1 MASEQNPQS
10 APSFIEPA
18 IADAFATAKASIP
31 STHRLAPLQDEVVES
46 REAGYA
52 RLQEWAFCNGYALAI
67 ESSKPSVKGGPIT
80 RIVVHCVH
88 HKETTRNSRNIK
100 DEERR
105 RVSRKTQANGCKFAM
120 YISRR
125 KRLDGLWAI
134 GYTHPEHNHDP
145 LADPFQYD
153 VHRTRKPGYTTA
165 LKIAASHL
173 GTISYGK
180 SKEILQKDGLHIDRK
195 TFYNLKRR
203 EGEGG
208 RGISARISTPLHAT
222 TTIKQLEEGDTSSQ
236 IREWDAVEAIKR
248 RLIAS
253 GSYSK
258 ERRIELIGHVW
269 AWVKAD
275 SIPKMVECREKLLSE
290 LQDEDRAFLVKEYQP
305 KEQQLIRAYTKTPA
319 DRASN
324 SAQQGNSSR
333 IASKEKKPRGER
345 YVKRG
350 VAIEAKPE
358 EIDSPVEPIL
368 SAHDYVFGSR
378 KPAEPAYSHNETA
391 PSNESRRKRLCTGL
405 AGSAESSLDTRPAV
419 AAGLADSTG
428 LTENTS
434 SLVRAGISE
443 STELTVNTGPAARTG
458 LSKSTR
464 LTKNTRPAARTGL
477 SESTKL
483 TKNTRPTARAGL
495 SESTGPTEKRR
506 SAAKAGVT
514 ESMELAENIEPIA
527 RAELADSTGLTEHT
541 KPTVRAELADSTA
554 LTENTGSA
562 GKVAY
567 PITDGFSADPR
578 LMSSDHTMALGIYA
592 QVAPLP
598 EKARIVDGK
607 HPTQKKT
614 QSADLTGSA
623 RSAGLIESPSY
634 TIKIEF
640 ALRASDIPEESLV
653 RPLAN
658 ATDDADELRTTIDS
672 PPLHNSAI
680 LSEEMV
686 IERESAEPPCLF
698 RAVNSV
704 GSGSNA
710 GAEGIT
716 STADVTCLTGDTG
729 NAAAISHSQPL
740 PIFEDQ
746 NLDEPTHDGAAA
758 SAGNSRKRKRTESVD
773 SKPLYSLEPAED
785 EPLYSCAAAEDEP
798 IDCAGLAESAESAE
812 IVGYLASIGS
822 AVSAGPAVP
831 FEAITP
837 ARIILTP
844 RSVSTTVRNALVA
857 GFTALTSP
865 FTKRRRPW
873 EV

>member
-1 MASEQNPQS
+1 MASDQNPQS
-10 APSFIEPA
+10 DPSFVEPA

-31 STHRLAPLQDEVVES
+31 PTHRLAPLQDEVVES

-145 LADPFQYD
+145 LPDPFQYD

-165 LKIAASHL
+165 LTLAASHL

-258 ERRIELIGHVW
+258 ERRIELIGLVW

-275 SIPKMVECREKLLSE
+275 SIQKMVECREKLFSE

-305 KEQQLIRAYTKTPA
+305 KEHQLIRAYTKKPA

-324 SAQQGNSSR
+324 SANSSR

-345 YVKRG
+345 CIKRG

-391 PSNESRRKRLCTGL
+391 PSNESRRKRLCTGI
-405 AGSAESSLDTRPAV
+405 AGSAESPPDTMPAV
-419 AAGLADSTG
+419 GSGLADSAGPTK
-428 LTENTS
+428 NTS
-434 SLVRAGISE
+434 PLVRAGLSE
-443 STELTVNTGPAARTG
+443 STELTANTGPAARTG
-458 LSKSTR
+458 LSESTG
-464 LTKNTRPAARTGL
+464 LTENTRPAAR
-477 SESTKL
+477 
-483 TKNTRPTARAGL
+483 AGL
-495 SESTGPTEKRR
+495 SGSTGPTEKPRP
-506 SAAKAGVT
+506 AAKAGLA
-514 ESMELAENIEPIA
+514 ESMGLTENIGPIA
-527 RAELADSTGLTEHT
+527 RAELADSTGLTELT
-541 KPTVRAELADSTA
+541 KPTVRAELADSTT
-554 LTENTGSA
+554 LTENTGPA

-567 PITDGFSADPR
+567 PITDGCSADPR
-578 LMSSDHTMALGIYA
+578 LRGSDHTMALGKSA
-592 QVAPLP
+592 QVAPVP
-598 EKARIVDGK
+598 EEARIVDGK
-607 HPTQKKT
+607 HPTQKRT
-614 QSADLTGSA
+614 EPADLTGFA

-634 TIKIEF
+634 TLKIEF
-640 ALRASDIPEESLV
+640 ALIASDIPEDSLV

-672 PPLHNSAI
+672 PPLHKSAI

-686 IERESAEPPCLF
+686 IERESAESPCLF
-698 RAVNSV
+698 RAVHSV

-710 GAEGIT
+710 GPEEIT
-716 STADVTCLTGDTG
+716 STADVTCLTGDTD
-729 NAAAISHSQPL
+729 NAAAISHSQP
-740 PIFEDQ
+740 PTMVEDQ
-746 NLDEPTHDGAAA
+746 NLEEPTHDGAATPA
-758 SAGNSRKRKRTESVD
+758 ENSRKRKRSESVD
-773 SKPLYSLEPAED
+773 SKPLDSLEPAED
-785 EPLYSCAAAEDEP
+785 EPLYSGAAAGDEP
-798 IDCAGLAESAESAE
+798 IDCAGPAESAESVE
-812 IVGYLASIGS
+812 IAGYLASIGS
-822 AVSAGPAVP
+822 AGSAGPAVP
-831 FEAITP
+831 IEAITP

>member
-1 MASEQNPQS
+1 MASDQNPQS

-31 STHRLAPLQDEVVES
+31 PTHRLALLQDEVVES

-52 RLQEWAFCNGYALAI
+52 RLQQWAFCNGYALAI

-125 KRLDGLWAI
+125 KRLDGFWAI

-145 LADPFQYD
+145 LPDPFQYD

-165 LKIAASHL
+165 LTLAASHL

-222 TTIKQLEEGDTSSQ
+222 TTIKQLEEGDTSCQ
-236 IREWDAVEAIKR
+236 IREWDVVEAIKR

-275 SIPKMVECREKLLSE
+275 SIQKMVECREKLLSE
-290 LQDEDRAFLVKEYQP
+290 LQDEDRAFLLKEYQP
-305 KEQQLIRAYTKTPA
+305 KEQQLTRAYTKNPA

-333 IASKEKKPRGER
+333 IASKEKKRRRER
-345 YVKRG
+345 CVKRG

-358 EIDSPVEPIL
+358 EIDSLVEPIL

-405 AGSAESSLDTRPAV
+405 TGSAESSVDTRPA
-419 AAGLADSTG
+419 AEAGLADSTG

-434 SLVRAGISE
+434 PLVRAGLSE

-458 LSKSTR
+458 LSESTR
-464 LTKNTRPAARTGL
+464 LT
-477 SESTKL
+477 E
-483 TKNTRPTARAGL
+483 NTRPTARAGL
-495 SESTGPTEKRR
+495 SESMGLT
-506 SAAKAGVT
+506 
-514 ESMELAENIEPIA
+514 ENIEPIA
-527 RAELADSTGLTEHT
+527 RAELADSTGITEHT
-541 KPTVRAELADSTA
+541 KPTARAELADSTA

-567 PITDGFSADPR
+567 PITDGCSADPR
-578 LMSSDHTMALGIYA
+578 LMSSHHTMALGKYA
-592 QVAPLP
+592 QLAPLP

-607 HPTQKKT
+607 HPTQKRT
-614 QSADLTGSA
+614 QPADLTGSA

-634 TIKIEF
+634 TIKIEI
-640 ALRASDIPEESLV
+640 ALRTSDIPEDSLV

-672 PPLHNSAI
+672 PPLHNTAI
-680 LSEEMV
+680 PSEEMV
-686 IERESAEPPCLF
+686 IDRESAEPPCLF
-698 RAVNSV
+698 RAVHSV
-704 GSGSNA
+704 GSGVNA
-710 GAEGIT
+710 GAEEIT
-716 STADVTCLTGDTG
+716 STADVTFLTGDTG

-740 PIFEDQ
+740 PIVEDQ
-746 NLDEPTHDGAAA
+746 NLEEPTHDGAAA
-758 SAGNSRKRKRTESVD
+758 SAESFRKRKRSESVD
-773 SKPLYSLEPAED
+773 SKPLYLLEPAED

-798 IDCAGLAESAESAE
+798 IDCAGPAESAESAE

-822 AVSAGPAVP
+822 AVSAGPVVP
-831 FEAITP
+831 IEAITP

>member
-1 MASEQNPQS
+1 MASDQNPQS
-10 APSFIEPA
+10 DPSFVEPA

-31 STHRLAPLQDEVVES
+31 PAHRLAPLQDEVVES
-46 REAGYA
+46 REAGYG

-145 LADPFQYD
+145 LPDPFQYD

-165 LKIAASHL
+165 LTLAASHL

-222 TTIKQLEEGDTSSQ
+222 TTIKKLEEGDTSPQ

-258 ERRIELIGHVW
+258 ERRIELIGLVW
-269 AWVKAD
+269 EWVKAD
-275 SIPKMVECREKLLSE
+275 SIQKMVECREKILSE
-290 LQDEDRAFLVKEYQP
+290 LQDEERAYLVKEYQP
-305 KEQQLIRAYTKTPA
+305 KEHQLIRAYTKKPA

-324 SAQQGNSSR
+324 SAQQGDSSR
-333 IASKEKKPRGER
+333 IASKDKKPRGAR
-345 YVKRG
+345 CIKRG
-350 VAIEAKPE
+350 VAIEAKSE
-358 EIDSPVEPIL
+358 EIGSPVEPIL

-378 KPAEPAYSHNETA
+378 KPAEPAHSHNETA
-391 PSNESRRKRLCTGL
+391 PSNEPRRKRLCTGIV
-405 AGSAESSLDTRPAV
+405 GSAESPVDTRLAV
-419 AAGLADSTG
+419 KAGLAYSIG
-428 LTENTS
+428 PTENTMPV
-434 SLVRAGISE
+434 LRAGLSE
-443 STELTVNTGPAARTG
+443 STELTENTGPAARTG
-458 LSKSTR
+458 LSES
-464 LTKNTRPAARTGL
+464 TGL
-477 SESTKL
+477 TE
-483 TKNTRPTARAGL
+483 NTGPAPRAGP
-495 SESTGPTEKRR
+495 SESTGPTEKPRP
-506 SAAKAGVT
+506 SARAGLAEST
-514 ESMELAENIEPIA
+514 ELNENIEPIA

-541 KPTVRAELADSTA
+541 KPVAKAKIAA
-554 LTENTGSA
+554 LIENIGPT
-562 GKVAY
+562 GKVVDSIA
-567 PITDGFSADPR
+567 GGCSADLR
-578 LMSSDHTMALGIYA
+578 LMSSDHTMAFVKSA

-598 EKARIVDGK
+598 EEATIVDGK
-607 HPTQKKT
+607 HPTQKRT
-614 QSADLTGSA
+614 APADLTGSA
-623 RSAGLIESPSY
+623 RSARFIERPGSAV
-634 TIKIEF
+634 KIEF
-640 ALRASDIPEESLV
+640 VVSASDILEYSRV
-653 RPLAN
+653 KPLAN
-658 ATDDADELRTTIDS
+658 ATDDADELRTALGS
-672 PPLHNSAI
+672 SPLHNSTYF
-680 LSEEMV
+680 SEEMT
-686 IERESAEPPCLF
+686 IERERTGPVS
-698 RAVNSV
+698 SI
-704 GSGSNA
+704 GSGSS
-710 GAEGIT
+710 GGPEEIK
-716 STADVTCLTGDTG
+716 STAESTCLTEDTG
-729 NAAAISHSQPL
+729 DAAAISHSQPPL
-740 PIFEDQ
+740 DVKDK
-746 NLDEPTHDGAAA
+746 NLENSTLSHDGPAT
-758 SAGNSRKRKRTESVD
+758 SAEHSRKRKRSESVD
-773 SKPLYSLEPAED
+773 SKYSLEPAED
-785 EPLYSCAAAEDEP
+785 EPVYSCAAAEDEP
-798 IDCAGLAESAESAE
+798 MDFSGPAESAESAE
-812 IVGYLASIGS
+812 IAGSLASARSVG
-822 AVSAGPAVP
+822 SAGPAVP
-831 FEAITP
+831 IETITP
-837 ARIILTP
+837 ARVILTP

>member
-1 MASEQNPQS
+1 MTSDQNPQS
-10 APSFIEPA
+10 APSFIEPT

-31 STHRLAPLQDEVVES
+31 PTHRLAPLQDEVVES

-120 YISRR
+120 YVSRR

-145 LADPFQYD
+145 LPDPFQYD

-165 LKIAASHL
+165 LTLAASHL

-222 TTIKQLEEGDTSSQ
+222 STTKQLEEGDTSSQ

-258 ERRIELIGHVW
+258 ERRIELIGLVW

-275 SIPKMVECREKLLSE
+275 SIQNMVECREKVLSE

-305 KEQQLIRAYTKTPA
+305 KENQLIRAYTKTSA

-324 SAQQGNSSR
+324 SVQQGNSSR
-333 IASKEKKPRGER
+333 IAIKEKKSRSGR
-345 YVKRG
+345 CVKRR
-350 VAIEAKPE
+350 VAVEAKPE
-358 EIDSPVEPIL
+358 EIDRPVEPIL

-378 KPAEPAYSHNETA
+378 KPAESAYFHNETA
-391 PSNESRRKRLCTGL
+391 PSNGSRRKRLCTGL
-405 AGSAESSLDTRPAV
+405 AGRAESPVNTRPAV
-419 AAGLADSTG
+419 GAELADSTG
-428 LTENTS
+428 STENTS
-434 SLVRAGISE
+434 PPVRAGLSE
-443 STELTVNTGPAARTG
+443 SKELTVNTGPAAKTRFSESTG
-458 LSKSTR
+458 LNE
-464 LTKNTRPAARTGL
+464 NTRPAARAGISENTGHT
-477 SESTKL
+477 EKP
-483 TKNTRPTARAGL
+483 RPAGKAGL
-495 SESTGPTEKRR
+495 SGCMRLT
-506 SAAKAGVT
+506 
-514 ESMELAENIEPIA
+514 ENIEAIA
-527 RAELADSTGLTEHT
+527 SAELTDSTGLTEHT
-541 KPTVRAELADSTA
+541 KPTARAELADSTG
-554 LTENTGSA
+554 LNENTGPA
-562 GKVAY
+562 GKLAY
-567 PITDGFSADPR
+567 PITDGCSSDPR
-578 LMSSDHTMALGIYA
+578 LMSSDNTMTLGKSA
-592 QVAPLP
+592 QAAPLP
-598 EKARIVDGK
+598 EKASIVEGK
-607 HPTQKKT
+607 QPTQKST
-614 QSADLTGSA
+614 EPADLTGSA

-640 ALRASDIPEESLV
+640 ALRASDIPEDSLV
-653 RPLAN
+653 RPLAY
-658 ATDDADELRTTIDS
+658 ATDDADELRTIIDS
-672 PPLHNSAI
+672 PSLYNSAI
-680 LSEEMV
+680 LTENMV
-686 IERESAEPPCLF
+686 IEGENAELPSLL
-698 RAVNSV
+698 RAVHSV

-710 GAEGIT
+710 GPEEIT
-716 STADVTCLTGDTG
+716 STADVTCLTGDNG
-729 NAAAISHSQPL
+729 NAAEISHSQPL
-740 PIFEDQ
+740 PIVEDQ
-746 NLDEPTHDGAAA
+746 NLEEPIHNGAAA
-758 SAGNSRKRKRTESVD
+758 SAENYRKRKRSESVD

-785 EPLYSCAAAEDEP
+785 EPLYSGAAAGDEP
-798 IDCAGLAESAESAE
+798 IDYAEPAESYESEE
-812 IVGYLASIGS
+812 IAGYLSNIGS
-822 AVSAGPAVP
+822 AGGAGPAVP
-831 FEAITP
+831 IEAITP
-837 ARIILTP
+837 ARIILSP

>member
-1 MASEQNPQS
+1 MASDQNSQS
-10 APSFIEPA
+10 DPSFVEPA

-31 STHRLAPLQDEVVES
+31 PTHRLAPLQDEVVES

-145 LADPFQYD
+145 LPDPFQYD

-165 LKIAASHL
+165 LTLAASHL

-208 RGISARISTPLHAT
+208 KGISARISTPLHAT

-258 ERRIELIGHVW
+258 ERRIELIGLVW

-275 SIPKMVECREKLLSE
+275 SIQKMVECREKLLSD

-305 KEQQLIRAYTKTPA
+305 KELQLIRAYTKKPA
-319 DRASN
+319 DRASD
-324 SAQQGNSSR
+324 SAQQGISSR

-345 YVKRG
+345 CVKRG
-350 VAIEAKPE
+350 VAIESKPE

-391 PSNESRRKRLCTGL
+391 PSNESRRKRLCTGI
-405 AGSAESSLDTRPAV
+405 AGSAESPVDTGPA
-419 AAGLADSTG
+419 AGAGLADSIG
-428 LTENTS
+428 PTENTRPV
-434 SLVRAGISE
+434 VRAGLSE
-443 STELTVNTGPAARTG
+443 STELTVNTA
-458 LSKSTR
+458 
-464 LTKNTRPAARTGL
+464 PAARTGL
-477 SESTKL
+477 SESTGF
-483 TKNTRPTARAGL
+483 TENTRPAAKAGL
-495 SESTGPTEKRR
+495 SESTGPTEKPRP
-506 SAAKAGVT
+506 AAKAGLS
-514 ESMELAENIEPIA
+514 ESMELTENIEPIA
-527 RAELADSTGLTEHT
+527 RAELADST
-541 KPTVRAELADSTA
+541 A
-554 LTENTGSA
+554 LTENTGPA
-562 GKVAY
+562 GKIVY
-567 PITDGFSADPR
+567 PITGGCSADPR
-578 LMSSDHTMALGIYA
+578 LMSSDHTMALGKSA

-598 EKARIVDGK
+598 EEARIVDGK
-607 HPTQKKT
+607 QPTQKRTKPT
-614 QSADLTGSA
+614 DLTGSA

-634 TIKIEF
+634 TVKIEF
-640 ALRASDIPEESLV
+640 ALRASDIPEDSLV

-658 ATDDADELRTTIDS
+658 ATDDADELRNTIDS

-698 RAVNSV
+698 RAVYSV

-710 GAEGIT
+710 GPEEIT
-716 STADVTCLTGDTG
+716 SIAEVTCLTGGTG
-729 NAAAISHSQPL
+729 NAAAISHSQPP
-740 PIFEDQ
+740 PIVDDQ
-746 NLDEPTHDGAAA
+746 NMEEPTHDGAAT
-758 SAGNSRKRKRTESVD
+758 SAENSRKRKRSESVD
-773 SKPLYSLEPAED
+773 SKPLYSLEPAV
-785 EPLYSCAAAEDEP
+785 DEP
-798 IDCAGLAESAESAE
+798 IDCAGPAESAKSAE
-812 IVGYLASIGS
+812 IAGYLASIGS
-822 AVSAGPAVP
+822 AGSAGPAVP
-831 FEAITP
+831 IEAITP

>member
-1 MASEQNPQS
+1 MASDQNPQS
-10 APSFIEPA
+10 DPSFVEPA
-18 IADAFATAKASIP
+18 IAGAFATAKASIP
-31 STHRLAPLQDEVVES
+31 PTHRLAPLQDEVVES

-145 LADPFQYD
+145 LPDPFQYD

-165 LKIAASHL
+165 LTLAASHL

-208 RGISARISTPLHAT
+208 KGISARISTPLHAT

-258 ERRIELIGHVW
+258 ERRIELIGLVW
-269 AWVKAD
+269 AWVRAD
-275 SIPKMVECREKLLSE
+275 STQKMVECREKLLSD

-305 KEQQLIRAYTKTPA
+305 KEHQLIRAYTQKPA
-319 DRASN
+319 YRASN
-324 SAQQGNSSR
+324 SAQQGNSSK
-333 IASKEKKPRGER
+333 IASKEKNPRRER
-345 YVKRG
+345 CVKRG
-350 VAIEAKPE
+350 VIEAKPE

-391 PSNESRRKRLCTGL
+391 SSNESRRKSLCTGI
-405 AGSAESSLDTRPAV
+405 AGNAESPVDTRPAV
-419 AAGLADSTG
+419 GVGLADIIG
-428 LTENTS
+428 PTENTRP
-434 SLVRAGISE
+434 VIRAGLSE
-443 STELTVNTGPAARTG
+443 STELTVNTGPAT
-458 LSKSTR
+458 
-464 LTKNTRPAARTGL
+464 RTGL
-477 SESTKL
+477 SESTGL
-483 TKNTRPTARAGL
+483 TENIRPAARAGL
-495 SESTGPTEKRR
+495 SESTGPTEKPRP
-506 SAAKAGVT
+506 AAKAGLS
-514 ESMELAENIEPIA
+514 ESMGLNGNIEPIG
-527 RAELADSTGLTEHT
+527 RAGLANSTGLTEHT
-541 KPTVRAELADSTA
+541 KPTARAELADSTA
-554 LTENTGSA
+554 LTENTGPA
-562 GKVAY
+562 GKVVY
-567 PITDGFSADPR
+567 PITGGCSADPR
-578 LMSSDHTMALGIYA
+578 RMSSDHTVALGKSA

-598 EKARIVDGK
+598 EEARIVDGK
-607 HPTQKKT
+607 HPIRKRIEP
-614 QSADLTGSA
+614 ADLTGAA

-634 TIKIEF
+634 TVKIEF
-640 ALRASDIPEESLV
+640 ALRASDIPEDSLV

-672 PPLHNSAI
+672 PPLHNIAI
-680 LSEEMV
+680 LSDELV

-698 RAVNSV
+698 RAVYSV

-710 GAEGIT
+710 GPEEIS
-716 STADVTCLTGDTG
+716 STAEVTCLTGDTG
-729 NAAAISHSQPL
+729 NATAISHSQPS
-740 PIFEDQ
+740 PIVEDQ
-746 NLDEPTHDGAAA
+746 NTEEPTHNNAAT
-758 SAGNSRKRKRTESVD
+758 STENSRKRKRSESVD
-773 SKPLYSLEPAED
+773 SKPLYSLELAED
-785 EPLYSCAAAEDEP
+785 EPLYSGAAAEDEV
-798 IDCAGLAESAESAE
+798 IDCAGPAESAESAE
-812 IVGYLASIGS
+812 IAGYLASVGS
-822 AVSAGPAVP
+822 AGSAGPAVP
-831 FEAITP
+831 IEAITP

>member
-1 MASEQNPQS
+1 MASDQNPQS

-18 IADAFATAKASIP
+18 IADAFTTAKASIP
-31 STHRLAPLQDEVVES
+31 PTHRLAPLQDEVVES

-145 LADPFQYD
+145 LPDPFQYD

-165 LKIAASHL
+165 LTLAASHL
-173 GTISYGK
+173 GIISYGK
-180 SKEILQKDGLHIDRK
+180 SKEILQKEGLHIDRK

-208 RGISARISTPLHAT
+208 REISARISTPLYAT
-222 TTIKQLEEGDTSSQ
+222 TTIKQLEEGDNSSQ

-258 ERRIELIGHVW
+258 ERRVELIGHVW
-269 AWVKAD
+269 AWIKAD
-275 SIPKMVECREKLLSE
+275 SIQRMVECREKLLSE

-305 KEQQLIRAYTKTPA
+305 KEHQLMRAYTKTSA
-319 DRASN
+319 HRASN

-333 IASKEKKPRGER
+333 IASKEKKPRVVR
-345 YVKRG
+345 RVKRG

-378 KPAEPAYSHNETA
+378 KPAESTYSHNETA
-391 PSNESRRKRLCTGL
+391 PSNGSRRKRSCTGL
-405 AGSAESSLDTRPAV
+405 TGSAESPVDTRPV
-419 AAGLADSTG
+419 VGAGLADSTG
-428 LTENTS
+428 PTENTS
-434 SLVRAGISE
+434 FLVRAGLSE
-443 STELTVNTGPAARTG
+443 SKELTVITG
-458 LSKSTR
+458 
-464 LTKNTRPAARTGL
+464 PAARTGL
-477 SESTKL
+477 SESTGL
-483 TKNTRPTARAGL
+483 NDNTRPAANAGL
-495 SESTGPTEKRR
+495 SESTGPNDKPRP
-506 SAAKAGVT
+506 AAKAGLSG
-514 ESMELAENIEPIA
+514 SMGLNEDIELKS

-541 KPTVRAELADSTA
+541 KPTARAEIADSTA
-554 LTENTGSA
+554 FTENTGPA
-562 GKVAY
+562 CKVAY
-567 PITDGFSADPR
+567 PITGGCASDPR
-578 LMSSDHTMALGIYA
+578 LMSSDHTMTLGMSA
-592 QVAPLP
+592 QAAPLP
-598 EKARIVDGK
+598 EKGRIVDGK
-607 HPTQKKT
+607 YPIQKST
-614 QSADLTGSA
+614 EVADLIGSA
-623 RSAGLIESPSY
+623 RSAGLIESPSS

-640 ALRASDIPEESLV
+640 ALRSSDIPEDSLV
-653 RPLAN
+653 RPLAYG
-658 ATDDADELRTTIDS
+658 TDDADELRTTIDS
-672 PPLHNSAI
+672 PSLYNKAI
-680 LSEEMV
+680 PPENMV
-686 IERESAEPPCLF
+686 IERESAELPSLF
-698 RAVNSV
+698 RAVHSF

-710 GAEGIT
+710 GPEEIT
-716 STADVTCLTGDTG
+716 TNADVTCLTGHTG

-740 PIFEDQ
+740 PIVEDQ
-746 NLDEPTHDGAAA
+746 NLEEPTDDGAAA
-758 SAGNSRKRKRTESVD
+758 SAENFRKRKRSESVD

-785 EPLYSCAAAEDEP
+785 GPLYSGAAAEDEP
-798 IDCAGLAESAESAE
+798 IDCAGPAESAESAE
-812 IVGYLASIGS
+812 IAGYLASIGS
-822 AVSAGPAVP
+822 AGSVGPAVP
-831 FEAITP
+831 IEAITP
-837 ARIILTP
+837 ARVILTP
-844 RSVSTTVRNALVA
+844 RSVSTTVCNALVA